1 MASCAAAGAAAAA
14 NTKIAKTTGRIILVR
29 DDTRSPRLSFFSRNS
44 AEMPVTSSRRDYQ
57 RDLRFE
63 PRSAFS
69 KLSNF
74 QVLLSRGAASWY
86 IENSA
91 TMISR
96 ILVSGVSGPIGAA
109 LLPLLHSRGYDVV
122 RLVRGPV
129 DGKDQ
134 IPWHPGEAV
143 SPEAVSGF
151 DAVIHLAGET
161 IFGYWGAAKKA
172 RIRNSRVIGTQNLA
186 QALAQAK
193 SRPRVFICS
202 SAIGYYGSRGD
213 EVLNEAS
220 GPGTD
225 FLALVCLDWEAA
237 TKPAIDAGIRTAQ
250 IRTGVVL
257 SADGGALPKMLP
269 PFRLGLGGR
278 IGDGRQWMSWID
290 VHDMVGAILHILKTD
305 LFQGPVNM
313 VAPKPVTNAEFTE
326 TFASV
331 LRRPAILP
339 LPAFVVKTIFG
350 EMGNATLLAS
360 QRVEPARLVGT
371 GYPFAF
377 SDLRASLEHLLRP

>member
-1 MASCAAAGAAAAA
+1 
-14 NTKIAKTTGRIILVR
+14 
-29 DDTRSPRLSFFSRNS
+29 LSQS
-44 AEMPVTSSRRDYQ
+44 AP
-57 RDLRFE
+57 
-63 PRSAFS
+63 
-69 KLSNF
+69 
-74 QVLLSRGAASWY
+74 SWY
-86 IENSA
+86 IENSRA
-91 TMISR
+91 MISR
-96 ILVSGVSGPIGAA
+96 ILVSGVSGPIGVA

-122 RLVRGPV
+122 RLVRGPAN
-129 DGKDQ
+129 GKDQ

-161 IFGYWGAAKKA
+161 IFGYWSAAKKA
-172 RIRNSRVIGTQNLA
+172 RIRNSRVTGTQNLA

-220 GPGTD
+220 VPGND
-225 FLALVCLDWEAA
+225 FLALVCRDWEAA
-237 TKPAIDAGIRTAQ
+237 TKPTIDAGIRTAQ

-257 SADGGALPKMLP
+257 SPIGGALPKMLP
-269 PFRLGLGGR
+269 PFKLGLGGR

-305 LFQGPVNM
+305 LVQGPVNM
-313 VAPKPVTNAEFTE
+313 VAPKPVINAEFTE
-326 TFASV
+326 VLASV

-339 LPAFVVKTIFG
+339 LPAFVVKTVFG

-377 SDLRASLEHLLRP
+377 SDLRASLEHLLRA